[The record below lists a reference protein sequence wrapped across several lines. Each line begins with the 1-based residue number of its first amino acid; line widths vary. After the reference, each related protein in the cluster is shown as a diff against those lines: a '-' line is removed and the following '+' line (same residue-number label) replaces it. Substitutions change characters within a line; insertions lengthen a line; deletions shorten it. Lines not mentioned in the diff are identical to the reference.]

1 MFMSHNNKTKT
12 TYLLQKFSELIQKR
26 IEVESNETMEKVL
39 VEFRSYLNKNIFVTA
54 KTIWNLLV
62 SMLRL
67 NKQSEN
73 AMEMVRE
80 NQHFDPVQ
88 ELKELKAAVE
98 IVQAELTQLNERILK
113 IYEAELNDNEKYPVV
128 AQIGKTSVA
137 ESGDNGVLQS
147 KQENNDQ
154 IVGDEADENN
164 SSVSQTIQEAAQE
177 SVDEIVDNIEKTT
190 IEAEK
195 NDENMSYPAL
205 ETAENAAIDTIEI
218 CTSESENR
226 L

>member
-1 MFMSHNNKTKT
+1 MSHNNKTKT

-62 SMLRL
+62 SILRL

>member
-1 MFMSHNNKTKT
+1 MSHNNKTKT

-62 SMLRL
+62 SILRL

-218 CTSESENR
+218 CTSESEKR

>member
-54 KTIWNLLV
+54 KTFWNLLV

>member
-1 MFMSHNNKTKT
+1 MSHNNKTKT

-62 SMLRL
+62 SILRL

-205 ETAENAAIDTIEI
+205 ETAENAAIDTIGI

>member
-1 MFMSHNNKTKT
+1 MSHNNKTKT